1 MTQGCPKPLTRLVK
15 FIASTFDES
24 SMAPV
29 RNRGSLSRLLLT
41 SLLVSVS
48 LPHSIAGATSSGAT
62 SSGANAAPIAPLSSS
77 RLAQSAANEAI
88 ADDAAAATTAATTAP
103 DLAPAIAQLK
113 ANNPAAAEALLLT
126 LQARDADRLDVYQY
140 LAFSRLLQAEAN
152 PSKYADLLIDL
163 TDRAY
168 QGHDYDLIEPPAEL
182 ADRLVKPMQVFQDN
196 PPPAMVAALAARVAA
211 QPNAIAPRLA
221 WVTQLSRPDQI
232 ARTSPQLQTQITDLR
247 QRHGQN
253 APAMA
258 FLASRLIDNHL
269 LVDALPILEQ
279 VVKTAP
285 DRIDLRQQLAQTL
298 AGSGEFAEA
307 QQILTA
313 GLDPDR
319 PLTPEGAELLL
330 ARAEIQQ
337 SIGDRLGAL
346 ATHDWILSKAP
357 DRASH
362 DARLQVA
369 QELGQLDSAIESY
382 KALAPSNPAIAAQ
395 GYKAAALIL
404 RGANEPAP
412 IAQGIAM
419 IEAAHRLA
427 PQDEPIAIQLIE
439 TYREHDRAADA
450 LKVARAYY
458 KPAHKS
464 SQGKAQGKAL
474 GLEITPLLIELLSSS
489 GPSAEAQAIGNAL
502 IAQQPDAAPQV
513 LNSLLAGLVAAQ
525 GQSPSPA
532 QYRQTNAAAIA
543 LTRQFIRQYP
553 KQTTDFYETLLP
565 RLGGDDRIP
574 QSLAIY
580 QTLAQ
585 LDPKNSDYLLQ
596 QAWMLQGNKQ
606 FSEAIAVFQTML
618 RRDPKNGVAYV
629 ALGNLLVEGKRI
641 PEALALYKT
650 GISQVPDIASDSGV
664 QLMQDKYYA
673 DAIGLYEFALK
684 ASPNNVN
691 VLSDYGYALE
701 KSGQADRATAAY
713 RKALDLTPRPL
724 RGTAQVAGRLVRH
737 LARHGSFDRAI
748 DEAIAIADRPQPG
761 YGAGSNN
768 PIDFLIYGGDDS
780 DNRDAIAL
788 DRRLYD
794 GLIAKLTP
802 QGPSLTLAAAHAALG
817 GLLLSRMDDES
828 AGIRTLKTAQAMYRQ
843 LGRPDRV
850 YALSREH
857 EVLQR

>member
-1 MTQGCPKPLTRLVK
+1 
-15 FIASTFDES
+15 
-24 SMAPV
+24 MAPV

-48 LPHSIAGATSSGAT
+48 LPHSIAGATSSGA
-62 SSGANAAPIAPLSSS
+62 NASPIEPTAPSLS

-168 QGHDYDLIEPPAEL
+168 QGYDYDLVEPPAEL

-221 WVTQLSRPDQI
+221 WVIQLSRPDQI
-232 ARTSPQLQTQITDLR
+232 ARTSLQIQTQLQTQITDLR

-330 ARAEIQQ
+330 TRAEIQQ
-337 SIGDRLGAL
+337 SIGDLLGAL

-419 IEAAHRLA
+419 IETAHRLA
-427 PQDEPIAIQLIE
+427 PQDEPIAIQLID

-450 LKVARAYY
+450 LKVARAY
-458 KPAHKS
+458 HKS
-464 SQGKAQGKAL
+464 AQGKAQGTAL

-502 IAQQPDAAPQV
+502 IAKQPDAAPQV

-618 RRDPKNGVAYV
+618 RRDPKNGVVYV

-664 QLMQDKYYA
+664 QLIQDKYYA

-684 ASPNNVN
+684 ASPNNIN

-701 KSGQADRATAAY
+701 KSGQADRATVAY

-724 RGTAQVAGRLVRH
+724 RGTTQVSGRLVRH

-802 QGPSLTLAAAHAALG
+802 QGPSLTLAATHAALG

-857 EVLQR
+857 EILQR

>member
-1 MTQGCPKPLTRLVK
+1 
-15 FIASTFDES
+15 
-24 SMAPV
+24 MAPV
-29 RNRGSLSRLLLT
+29 RNRGRLGGLLLT

-48 LPHSIAGATSSGAT
+48 LPQSIA
-62 SSGANAAPIAPLSSS
+62 GANAAPIAQAAPAPS
-77 RLAQSAANEAI
+77 RLAQSSAPEAI
-88 ADDAAAATTAATTAP
+88 ADDAAAATTAA
-103 DLAPAIAQLK
+103 DLAPAIAQIK
-113 ANNPAAAEALLLT
+113 ANNPAAAEALLLK
-126 LQARDADRLDVYQY
+126 LRAKDADRQDVYQY
-140 LAFSRLLQAEAN
+140 LALTRLLQAEAN

-168 QGHDYDLIEPPAEL
+168 QGQDYDLIEPPAEF

-232 ARTSPQLQTQITDLR
+232 ARTSTQLQTQITDLR

-279 VVKTAP
+279 IVKTTP
-285 DRIDLRQQLAQTL
+285 DRIDLRQQLAQVL

-330 ARAEIQQ
+330 TRAEIQQ
-337 SIGDRLGAL
+337 SIGDLIGAL

-404 RGANEPAP
+404 RGANEPTA
-412 IAQGIAM
+412 IARGIAM
-419 IEAAHRLA
+419 IETAHRLA
-427 PQDEPIAIQLIE
+427 PQDESIAIQLID
-439 TYREHDRAADA
+439 TYREHNRAADA

-458 KPAHKS
+458 KSA
-464 SQGKAQGKAL
+464 QGKAQSKAL

-502 IAQQPDAAPQV
+502 IAKQPNAAPQV
-513 LNSLLAGLVAAQ
+513 LNSLLAGLVTAQ

-553 KQTTDFYETLLP
+553 NQTTDFYETLLP

-574 QSLAIY
+574 QSLTIY
-580 QTLAQ
+580 QKLAQ
-585 LDPKNSDYLLQ
+585 LDPKNSDYPLQ
-596 QAWMLQGNKQ
+596 QTWMLQGNKQ
-606 FSEAIAVFQTML
+606 FGEAIAVFQTML
-618 RRDPKNGVAYV
+618 RQDPKNGVAYV
-629 ALGNLLVEGKRI
+629 ALGNLLVEEKRI

-673 DAIGLYEFALK
+673 DAIALYEFALK

-724 RGTAQVAGRLVRH
+724 RGTAQVAGRLVHH
-737 LARHGSFDRAI
+737 LARTGSFDRAI
-748 DEAIAIADRPQPG
+748 DEAIAIATSPETIHGVNRNG
-761 YGAGSNN
+761 T
-768 PIDFLIYGGDDS
+768 PIDFLTYGVTDPNDNLDS
-780 DNRDAIAL
+780 LERQINDMDL
-788 DRRLYD
+788 DRRIYE
-794 GLIAKLTP
+794 GLIAKLSP
-802 QGPSLTLAAAHAALG
+802 ASPSLILAAMHEALG
-817 GLLLSRMDDES
+817 KLLIRMDSDQTH
-828 AGIRTLKTAQAMYRQ
+828 IRRELQTAQAMYRT
-843 LGRPDRV
+843 LGRPDRA
-850 YALSREH
+850 YSLSREYKA
-857 EVLQR
+857 LQR